1 MLKVSVFV
9 AAAGFAASAMAA
21 VPVAPAYGL
30 LYEVSTD
37 GSTWTRNLGVDVS
50 TGSKDVFFRVSSF
63 FTPGTQVTTAE
74 GTGNAVVLARFTGTN
89 KLTNFGNGFFGDLVT
104 NYTREVPN
112 GNAAFLQQSQVAGN
126 RILGQTG
133 TPLSFASQLFTTLPP
148 TTLSTVI
155 ASGKITIGN
164 NDLAAFVRT
173 IVFTNNSFGAGTA
186 AGLTFYH
193 DGSPISKQ
201 SGVPINAGSA
211 EFQFATIEVIPAPG
225 AAALLGLGGLVVAR
239 RRRA

>member
-1 MLKVSVFV
+1 MLKGFLCMATV
-9 AAAGFAASAMAA
+9 AGLATSALAQSAS
-21 VPVAPAYGL
+21 YGL
-30 LYEVSTD
+30 RFEVSTD
-37 GSTWTRNLGVDVS
+37 GSVWTQNLGVDVS
-50 TGSKDVFFRVSSF
+50 SGSKDVFFRVSSF
-63 FTPGTQVTTAE
+63 FTAGTQITTAE
-74 GTGNAVVLARFTGTN
+74 GTGNAVALARFTGTN
-89 KLTNFGNGFFGDLVT
+89 TFTNFGNGFYGDLVT
-104 NYTREVPN
+104 SYTRTLPN

-148 TTLSTVI
+148 TTLVTEI

-164 NDLAAFVRT
+164 NTAQAFVRT
-173 IVFTNNSFGAGTA
+173 IVFTNNSFGAGAA

-201 SGVPINAGSA
+201 SGVPVNAGSP

-225 AAALLGLGGLVVAR
+225 AAALLGLGGLAFAR